1 MDPHCLVTTENTE
14 DTESR
19 AFVIHT
25 IFRRSRVRA
34 VRRLLEMKGAHV
46 SHNCSMIQFTNSIS
60 LGRQALSKND
70 SSGL

>member
-46 SHNCSMIQFTNSIS
+46 SDNCSMIQFTNSD
-60 LGRQALSKND
+60 LAGAP
-70 SSGL
+70 GLVEE